1 MKDNNNK
8 LDFNQWS
15 CSEYNNNLNG
25 FYVTEVNLY
34 QITKQYSTIGENSLK
49 LINNTNS
56 AMGYRTTPIVVQQD
70 KTYKLTAN
78 IYAPIS
84 KVNMVLQQEG
94 GSYEYVSVNPSSK
107 PQTVSVT
114 INSDNYSNLIVRFNI
129 YTGYIYIDC
138 LNVSLI

>member
-25 FYVTEVNLY
+25 FYVTGANLY
-34 QITKQYSTIGENSLK
+34 QITNQYSTIGENSLK

-56 AMGYRTTPIVVQQD
+56 MMGYRTTPIVVQQD

-84 KVNMVLQQEG
+84 TVNMVLQKEVV
-94 GSYEYVSVNPSSK
+94 SYEY
-107 PQTVSVT
+107 
-114 INSDNYSNLIVRFNI
+114 F
-129 YTGYIYIDC
+129 
-138 LNVSLI
+138 